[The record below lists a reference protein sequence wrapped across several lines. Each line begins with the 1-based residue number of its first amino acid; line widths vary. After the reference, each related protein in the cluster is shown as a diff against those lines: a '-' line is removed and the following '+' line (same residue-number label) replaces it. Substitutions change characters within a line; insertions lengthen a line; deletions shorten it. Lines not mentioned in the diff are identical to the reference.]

1 MRMMMVFRPLLA
13 VLGAVL
19 AACGLTPQPQDLSL
33 AGISPGSS
41 TVAQGQM
48 VTLTLTL
55 TSQNGFQGQVT
66 LSVLE
71 GGQPVPWLS
80 PSSIQRNLSVP
91 RGGQVQETLQ
101 VQVAPNAPTGSRSL
115 VVRAAYGNQLAEL
128 AFILTVIP
136 PPDFT
141 LSLNPSSLTVQQGQ
155 SGTTQLTITP
165 QGGFTGTV
173 SLSLAG
179 APPGVTLSPTS
190 VNVPGPGPVTQ
201 TLTLSVASGVPTG
214 SYGLQLIAISG
225 SFVKTANL
233 SLTVTPGPDFALFLN
248 PPSLTLQQGQSGT
261 TQLTITPQGGFTG
274 TVSLSLL
281 NAPPGVTL
289 SPTSVNVPGPGPV
302 TYVLTLSVAGSV
314 PAGSYNLQLTAIS
327 GTLTRTANL
336 TLTVTPAPDFAI
348 FLNPTS
354 LSIPQGSSGN
364 TLLTIVPQGG
374 FTGTVSISLVNP
386 PAGVSLPPTSV
397 NVTVPLSLSLTIN
410 VASSASTGTY
420 NLRVRAQSGSIVREA
435 ILVLTVVTP

>member
-1 MRMMMVFRPLLA
+1 MMMVFRPLLA

-41 TVAQGQM
+41 TVVQGQM

-128 AFILTVIP
+128 AFTLTVIP

-173 SLSLAG
+173 SLSLVG
-179 APPGVTLSPTS
+179 
-190 VNVPGPGPVTQ
+190 
-201 TLTLSVASGVPTG
+201 
-214 SYGLQLIAISG
+214 
-225 SFVKTANL
+225 
-233 SLTVTPGPDFALFLN
+233 
-248 PPSLTLQQGQSGT
+248 
-261 TQLTITPQGGFTG
+261 
-274 TVSLSLL
+274 
-281 NAPPGVTL
+281 APPGVTL

-354 LSIPQGSSGN
+354 LSIPRGSSGN

-374 FTGTVSISLVNP
+374 FTGTVSISLVDP

-410 VASSASTGTY
+410 VAGSASIGTY

-435 ILVLTVVTP
+435 ILVLTVTP

>member
-1 MRMMMVFRPLLA
+1 MRMMVVFRPLLA

-41 TVAQGQM
+41 TVVQGQM

-173 SLSLAG
+173 SLSLLN

-248 PPSLTLQQGQSGT
+248 PSSLTVQQGQSGT

-354 LSIPQGSSGN
+354 LSIPRGSSGN

-374 FTGTVSISLVNP
+374 FTGTVSISLVDP

-410 VASSASTGTY
+410 VAGSASTGTY

-435 ILVLTVVTP
+435 ILVLTVTP

>member
-1 MRMMMVFRPLLA
+1 
-13 VLGAVL
+13 
-19 AACGLTPQPQDLSL
+19 
-33 AGISPGSS
+33 
-41 TVAQGQM
+41 M

-115 VVRAAYGNQLAEL
+115 VVRAAYGNQLTEL

-165 QGGFTGTV
+165 QGGFAGTV
-173 SLSLAG
+173 SLSLLN
-179 APPGVTLSPTS
+179 APSGVTLSPTS

-248 PPSLTLQQGQSGT
+248 PSSLTLQQGQSGT

-274 TVSLSLL
+274 TVSLSLAG
-281 NAPPGVTL
+281 APPGVTL

-354 LSIPQGSSGN
+354 LTIPRGSSGN

-374 FTGTVSISLVNP
+374 FTGTVSISLVGAP
-386 PAGVSLPPTSV
+386 PGVSLSPTSV
-397 NVTVPLSLSLTIN
+397 NVTVPVSLPLTIN
-410 VASSASTGTY
+410 VDGSASTGTY

-435 ILVLTVVTP
+435 ILVLTVTP

>member
-80 PSSIQRNLSVP
+80 PSSVQRNLSVP

-141 LSLNPSSLTVQQGQ
+141 LSLNPSSLTLQQGS

-173 SLSLAG
+173 SLSLLN

-190 VNVPGPGPVTQ
+190 VNVPGPNLVTQ

-233 SLTVTPGPDFALFLN
+233 SLTVTPGPDFTLSLN
-248 PPSLTLQQGQSGT
+248 PSSLTLQQGSSGT

-274 TVSLSLL
+274 TVFLSLAG
-281 NAPPGVTL
+281 APPGVTL

-354 LSIPQGSSGN
+354 LSIPRGSSGN

-386 PAGVSLPPTSV
+386 PPGVSLPPTSV

-410 VASSASTGTY
+410 VANNASPDTY

-435 ILVLTVVTP
+435 ILVLTVTP